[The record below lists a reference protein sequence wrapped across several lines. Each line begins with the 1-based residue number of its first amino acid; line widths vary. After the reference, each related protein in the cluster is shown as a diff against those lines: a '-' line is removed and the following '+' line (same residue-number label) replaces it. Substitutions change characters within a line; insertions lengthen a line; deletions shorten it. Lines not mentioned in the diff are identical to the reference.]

1 MRVSDVPGHLE
12 AGGTAEVCMGAGGG
26 VMLLSGSAQSG
37 HTQAVSLL
45 GCIVESGLPCVLVSW
60 DVFV

>member
-1 MRVSDVPGHLE
+1 MFQ
-12 AGGTAEVCMGAGGG
+12 GTWKLVGQQKCAWGRGGG